1 MDKPFHWERFEGNPV
16 FPAMPGTWMDSQ
28 TANADLLRIGE
39 TYFMYFR
46 GQHAGHDRIG
56 LATIGV
62 D

>member
-1 MDKPFHWERFEGNPV
+1 MDKRFHWERFEGNPV
-16 FPAMPGTWMDSQ
+16 FPATPGTWVDSQ